1 MLSSVP
7 RDSPVS
13 IQLCECSQE
22 LKPDSKN
29 QKALYASVYTF
40 QLFAFTTRMKG
51 CVTPFLQSYWL
62 LVKHADSVYQLA
74 AEGNLEHQ
82 LNLLIKRMTIPIE
95 NDIFLTCSEL

>member
-40 QLFAFTTRMKG
+40 QLFCFHYKN
-51 CVTPFLQSYWL
+51 
-62 LVKHADSVYQLA
+62 
-74 AEGNLEHQ
+74 EGVCH
-82 LNLLIKRMTIPIE
+82 TIPTIP
-95 NDIFLTCSEL
+95 LVVGKTCGLCLPTSGRG